1 MSFEHRLD
9 SIIIA
14 CLLFSDFSTYIF
26 CLVSMTLSLIFLFAT
41 RGYFRR
47 NDGIGV
53 QDMTVSEPKMTI
65 FKPFFPTTTQMA
77 TSVIQTRNDFKTNS
91 LLSLYKIMI
100 KIVIFNLFLEFSTW
114 FQRFLCVYYLSYL
127 V

>member
-9 SIIIA
+9 SIIIV

-26 CLVSMTLSLIFLFAT
+26 CLVSMTWSLIFLFAT

-65 FKPFFPTTTQMA
+65 FKPFQMA
-77 TSVIQTRNDFKTNS
+77 TSVIQTTNDFKTSS

-100 KIVIFNLFLEFSTW
+100 EIVIFNLFLEFSTW